1 VFNSGGLWLVACTS
15 HQLPFSKENKPMS
28 NVLSELSNAL
38 AEAVKR
44 AGPGV
49 VRVEA
54 RRRLPA
60 SGIVWSADGVI
71 VTANHVVNQD
81 EGIMLGL
88 DDGNTVEATL
98 VGRDPSTDLAVLR
111 ATATLQPLTE
121 ANKQTLGV
129 GNLVLA
135 LGRPGRTV
143 QATLGIM
150 SALGD
155 SWRTGHGGLIDHYL
169 QTDLVMYPGFSGGPL
184 VGADGTLVGLNT
196 SALARGVSVA
206 VPTMTL
212 ARVADSLL
220 AHGRIRRGYLGI
232 STQRVR
238 LPDTVRGQLGQ
249 KRGLLVIEVEKDSPA
264 EKSGLTLG
272 DTLVALANEV
282 VQNHDDLLAMLTGD
296 RVGTAVPLKILRG
309 GQVQTV
315 DVTIGERA

>member
-1 VFNSGGLWLVACTS
+1 
-15 HQLPFSKENKPMS
+15 MS

-38 AEAVKR
+38 AETVKS

-71 VTANHVVNQD
+71 ITANHVVNQD
-81 EGIMLGL
+81 EGIVLGL

-111 ATATLQPLTE
+111 AKATLQPLTE
-121 ANKQTLGV
+121 TNKQGLGV

-143 QATLGIM
+143 QATLGII

-155 SWRTGHGGLIDHYL
+155 SWRTGHGGLIDRYL

-212 ARVADSLL
+212 ARVADTLL
-220 AHGRIRRGYLGI
+220 AHGRVRRGYLGV
-232 STQRVR
+232 STQRVH
-238 LPDTVRGQLGQ
+238 LPDAVRGQLGQ

-272 DTLVALANEV
+272 DTILAMADEA
-282 VQNHDDLLAMLTGD
+282 VQNHDDLLALLTGD

-309 GQVQTV
+309 GQAQTV